1 MAKLLSVE
9 MNQPM
14 EINDRTR
21 IREKPPPPNRKLGKR
36 TGRVR
41 NQTSRLQT
49 RWSDPAA
56 AQRLSSTSF
65 MSDLL
70 RFVHVAEEASL
81 ILFDSLDGQCVELD
95 CQALSTSSAGALRS
109 SWHAKLASSAMLN
122 YERG

>member
-65 MSDLL
+65 SRSPEKSPYVFSARAFFSD
-70 RFVHVAEEASL
+70 RRNATQSDIYANVWRIVCRIRPNSL
-81 ILFDSLDGQCVELD
+81 GSRLTC
-95 CQALSTSSAGALRS
+95 
-109 SWHAKLASSAMLN
+109 
-122 YERG
+122 